1 VSSIVGSTPSIG
13 QTDAVLQSRLKAA
26 QDTPN
31 SALAVCLVYVQVV
44 YSLCTPCV
52 AHNYTVFALG
62 HTRYTSSMTTDQ
74 IILFSLFGAVFGL
87 LLWGRFRYDLVAF
100 SALLGGV
107 VLGVVPTK
115 DAFSGFGHPATI
127 IVALVLV
134 VSAGLVRSGAV
145 YLITRTLVD
154 ASRSLGAH
162 IAIMGAIGGVLSAFM
177 NNVAALA
184 LLMPVDIQTAR
195 KAGRAPGLSL
205 MPLSFATILG
215 GMATLIGTPPNI
227 IIASIREETLGEP
240 FKMFDFAPVGIVTAI
255 AGLLFVAFIGWR
267 LIPAQ
272 DSKQAGA
279 TLESYTDY
287 LAELTVPTDSK
298 HIGKRVSEL
307 YEIAEKNDVAILGLI
322 RKGKTQ
328 YGTAKNNI
336 LQGQDTLVIQ
346 AAPEALDEFRAAL
359 NLDFTD
365 TKREE
370 FLSGAS
376 EGLTVIE
383 VVATESSRITGKTAE
398 AIGLAWRQRTVLMG
412 LSRKGKT
419 VKSRMRKTVIEAGDI
434 LLLLAPQDAANDV
447 IEWLGCLPLA
457 DRGVAV
463 TENSKVWLAIGLF
476 AGAVALASFGIV
488 YLPIALGLV
497 VVAYVLAKIVPLS
510 ELYTHIEWPVV
521 VLLGSMIPLGAALET
536 SGGTELI
543 SGALLDLTGEL
554 APWMILTVL
563 MVVTMTLSDV
573 LNNTATTIVAAP
585 IAIQMAQSL
594 DVSPDPFLMAVAVAA
609 SSAYLTPIGHKN
621 NTLIL
626 GPGGYSFGDY
636 WRMGLPLE
644 ILIVAVSVPAI
655 LVFWPL

>member
-1 VSSIVGSTPSIG
+1 
-13 QTDAVLQSRLKAA
+13 
-26 QDTPN
+26 
-31 SALAVCLVYVQVV
+31 
-44 YSLCTPCV
+44 
-52 AHNYTVFALG
+52 
-62 HTRYTSSMTTDQ
+62 MTTDQ
-74 IILFSLFGAVFGL
+74 IILFSLFTAVFGM

-100 SALLGGV
+100 TALMVGV
-107 VLGVVPTK
+107 VLGAVPTK

-154 ASRSLGAH
+154 ASRKLGAH
-162 IAIMGAIGGVLSAFM
+162 IAIMGAIGGLLSAFM

-195 KAGRAPGLSL
+195 KAGRDPGLSL

-227 IIASIREETLGEP
+227 IIASIREENLGEP
-240 FKMFDFAPVGIVTAI
+240 FKMFDFAPVGGVTAI
-255 AGLLFVAFIGWR
+255 AGLIFVALIGWR
-267 LIPAQ
+267 LIPTREGKAT
-272 DSKQAGA
+272 GA
-279 TLESYTDY
+279 TLDSYTDY
-287 LAELTVPTDSK
+287 LAELTVPEKSK

-307 YEIAEKNDVAILGLI
+307 YDIAEKNDVAILGLI
-322 RKGKTQ
+322 RDGKRR
-328 YGTAKNNI
+328 YGTAKNTK
-336 LQGQDTLVIQ
+336 LQAGDVLVME
-346 AAPEALDEFRAAL
+346 AVPEALDEFRAAL
-359 NLDFTD
+359 NLDFSD

-370 FLSGAS
+370 LLAATD
-376 EGLTVIE
+376 GLVKIE
-383 VVATESSRITGKTAE
+383 VVATETSRITGKTAE

-412 LSRKGKT
+412 LSRKGKS
-419 VKSRMRKTVIEAGDI
+419 VKSQMRKTVIEAGDI

-447 IEWLGCLPLA
+447 TEWLGCLPLA

-463 TENSKVWLAIGLF
+463 TANSKVWLAIGLF
-476 AGAVALASFGIV
+476 AGAVALASFGLV

-497 VVAYVLAKIVPLS
+497 VVAYVLAKIVPIS

-543 SGALLDLTGEL
+543 SGSLVQLTSGL

-563 MVVTMTLSDV
+563 MIVTMTLSDV

-644 ILIVAVSVPAI
+644 LLVVAVSIPSI

>member
-1 VSSIVGSTPSIG
+1 
-13 QTDAVLQSRLKAA
+13 
-26 QDTPN
+26 
-31 SALAVCLVYVQVV
+31 
-44 YSLCTPCV
+44 
-52 AHNYTVFALG
+52 
-62 HTRYTSSMTTDQ
+62 MTTDQ
-74 IILFSLFGAVFGL
+74 IILFSLFTAVFGM

-100 SALLGGV
+100 TALMVGV
-107 VLGVVPTK
+107 VLGAVPTK

-154 ASRSLGAH
+154 ASRKLGAH
-162 IAIMGAIGGVLSAFM
+162 IAIMGAIGGLLSAFM

-195 KAGRAPGLSL
+195 KAGRDPGLSL

-227 IIASIREETLGEP
+227 IIASIREDTLGAP
-240 FKMFDFAPVGIVTAI
+240 FKMFDFAPVGGITAI
-255 AGLLFVAFIGWR
+255 AGLIFVALIGWR
-267 LIPAQ
+267 LIPTREG
-272 DSKQAGA
+272 KTTGG

-287 LAELTVPTDSK
+287 LAELTVPEKSK

-307 YEIAEKNDVAILGLI
+307 YEVAEKNDVAILGLI
-322 RKGKTQ
+322 RDGKRR
-328 YGTAKNNI
+328 YGTAKNTK
-336 LQGQDTLVIQ
+336 LSAGDVLVME
-346 AAPEALDEFRAAL
+346 AVPEALDEFRAAL
-359 NLDFTD
+359 NLDFAD
-365 TKREE
+365 SKREE
-370 FLSGAS
+370 LLAATD
-376 EGLTVIE
+376 GLVKIE
-383 VVATESSRITGKTAE
+383 VVATETSRITGKTAE

-412 LSRKGKT
+412 LSRKGKA
-419 VKSRMRKTVIEAGDI
+419 VKSQMRKTVIEAGDI

-447 IEWLGCLPLA
+447 TEWLGCLPLA

-463 TENSKVWLAIGLF
+463 TANSKVWLAIGLF
-476 AGAVALASFGIV
+476 AGAVALASFGLV

-497 VVAYVLAKIVPLS
+497 VVAYVLAKIVPIA

-543 SGALLDLTGEL
+543 SGSLVDLTSGL

-594 DVSPDPFLMAVAVAA
+594 EVSPDPFLMAVAVAA
-609 SSAYLTPIGHKN
+609 
-621 NTLIL
+621 
-626 GPGGYSFGDY
+626 
-636 WRMGLPLE
+636 
-644 ILIVAVSVPAI
+644 
-655 LVFWPL
+655 